1 LQARSSTP
9 GTQSSSIESQAE
21 LDKTICELNDA
32 TTRLRALSKLVEF
45 ARDKIYQIGSVF
57 HLDTDLRI
65 DELKRQ
71 AAQVVASNMDRET
84 VSQALESTDRTL
96 QLWGILV
103 WKTGIY
109 EEPSAEI
116 SAWLSLMPKVM
127 TLAVEGDET
136 IRAAAVDKL
145 RQCAEAKAFLKERS
159 EVETSA
165 WILLQLVPPGPKG
178 EMTIRVNNLLLHL
191 LHNPDEEVRAKAL
204 VLIGFNNDR
213 APVNQIDFDDRIFNR
228 VIALTHSIAEKER
241 SVAAYALT
249 AIRTIDLE
257 ESLKA
262 FTRLSKDPSSEV
274 RWRVG
279 FGLAGLD
286 REDVNAIVDD
296 LVNDSSSLVQ
306 VMTISAIGPKK
317 FVEQL
322 KKLASDSDPQVAASA
337 AGMLRRL
344 IQDGMKISGFQ

>member
-1 LQARSSTP
+1 
-9 GTQSSSIESQAE
+9 
-21 LDKTICELNDA
+21 
-32 TTRLRALSKLVEF
+32 LRALSKLVEF
-45 ARDKIYQIGSVF
+45 ARDKLYQIGSVF
-57 HLDTDLRI
+57 HGDTDPKI

-71 AAQVVASNMDRET
+71 AAQVVASNMDRGT
-84 VSQALESTDRTL
+84 VSQAVESTDRTL

-127 TLAVEGDET
+127 KLAVEGDET
-136 IRAAAVDKL
+136 IREAAVYKL
-145 RQCAEAKAFLKERS
+145 HQCAGAKAFLKERI

-165 WILLQLVPPGPKG
+165 WVLVRLVPHEPKG
-178 EMTIRVNNLLLHL
+178 ETAGRFNSLLLRL

-204 VLIGFNNDR
+204 VLIGVNNDR

-228 VIALTHSIAEKER
+228 VIALTHSTAEKER

-249 AIRTIDLE
+249 AIRTIDLD

-262 FTRLSKDPSSEV
+262 FARLSKDSSSEV

-286 REDVNAIVDD
+286 GEDVNAIVDN
-296 LVNDSSSLVQ
+296 LVNDSSSMVQ
-306 VMTISAIGPKK
+306 VMTISAIGPNK

-322 KKLASDSDPQVAASA
+322 KRLAFDPDPQVAASA
-337 AGMLRRL
+337 AGKLRRL